1 MFLIIRNEE
10 KEKGAHNM
18 KPPLTKDEYM
28 CQFQESIPQ
37 DKRKSEELNA
47 YLAQQFEQLEQLT
60 RTVSPDNFWEN
71 LPRILGIDAKLILMA
86 ELIGYDY
93 DQLSIK
99 EILKLV
105 ETDYRTYFKELCG
118 DNLSTNNN
126 YSMAFNVI

>member
-1 MFLIIRNEE
+1 MET
-10 KEKGAHNM
+10 
-18 KPPLTKDEYM
+18 PLTKDNYM
-28 CQFQESIPQ
+28 RLLQENLQQ
-37 DKRKSEELNA
+37 DRRETKELNE
-47 YLAQQFEQLEQLT
+47 YLSQQFEQLEQLT
-60 RTVSPDNFWEN
+60 HTVSPDNFWGN
-71 LPRILGIDAKLILMA
+71 FPRILGIDAKLILMA

-126 YSMAFNVI
+126 YSMVFNVI